1 MARILLVDDSKFQ
14 RKTVSRLL
22 ADLGHEV
29 AEAENG
35 EIGLR
40 MVDTVKPDLII
51 TDLLMPVLDGIGLLR
66 GLRKKGC
73 KIPAV
78 VVSADIQEKTQQ
90 ECLQLGARAFLPKP
104 VNETKIEALLNQ
116 YLGTARGEKSKC

>member
-22 ADLGHEV
+22 SDLGHEV
-29 AEAENG
+29 SEAENG
-35 EIGLR
+35 EVGLK

-66 GLRKKGC
+66 GLKKKGC
-73 KIPAV
+73 TTPAV

-104 VNETKIEALLNQ
+104 LNETKIAALLAEQ
-116 YLGTARGEKSKC
+116 LGTVRAEKTKC